1 MSFFDSEK
9 LQAAQKS
16 NLELLQQMN
25 SKFLKG
31 FEQLSHLQ
39 IATLRSASEETFET
53 ASKLLAA
60 RDPQS
65 FSAAVS
71 SIAHPAQQAERLMAY
86 NRQVYDLISSTQ
98 ADLAKLGES
107 QAARNA
113 QQVQELVD
121 EIAKNA
127 PAGSES
133 AVAVLKS
140 AVETAGN
147 VLESAQK
154 TAKQAAEI
162 AENGIAAATQ
172 AATQAA
178 GQATREATKAAG
190 GARK

>member
-9 LQAAQKS
+9 LQATQKA
-16 NLELLQQMN
+16 NLELLQQLN
-25 SKFLKG
+25 SKVLKG

-39 IATLRSASEETFET
+39 ISTLRSVSEESF
-53 ASKLLAA
+53 ANAGKLLAA
-60 RDPQS
+60 RDPQTFTS
-65 FSAAVS
+65 VLGT
-71 SIAHPAQQAERLMAY
+71 IAQPTHQAERVMEY
-86 NRQVYDLISSTQ
+86 GRQVYDLVSSLQ
-98 ADLAKLGES
+98 ADIAKLGER
-107 QAARNA
+107 QAARNT
-113 QQVQELVD
+113 QQVQELVE

-162 AENGIAAATQ
+162 AENGIAAA
-172 AATQAA
+172 ASAA

-190 GARK
+190 ARK

>member
-9 LQAAQKS
+9 LQATQKA
-16 NLELLQQMN
+16 NLELLQQLN

-39 IATLRSASEETFET
+39 ISTLRSVSEENF
-53 ASKLLAA
+53 ANAGKLLAA
-60 RDPQS
+60 RDPQTFTS
-65 FSAAVS
+65 VLGT
-71 SIAHPAQQAERLMAY
+71 IAQPAHQAERVMEY
-86 NRQVYDLISSTQ
+86 GRQVYDLVSSFQ
-98 ADLAKLGES
+98 ADIAKLGER
-107 QAARNA
+107 QAARNT
-113 QQVQELVD
+113 QQVQELVE

-162 AENGIAAATQ
+162 AENGIAAA
-172 AATQAA
+172 ASAA

-190 GARK
+190 ARK

>member
-9 LQAAQKS
+9 LQAAQKA
-16 NLELLQQMN
+16 NLELLQQVN
-25 SKFLKG
+25 TKFLKG

-39 IATLRSASEETFET
+39 IATLRSASEETFQH
-53 ASKLLAA
+53 AGKLLAA

-65 FSAAVS
+65 FSEVIS
-71 SIAHPAQQAERLMAY
+71 SFAHPAAHAERLMDF

-98 ADLAKLGES
+98 ADIAKLGER

-147 VLESAQK
+147 VIESAQK

-162 AENGIAAATQ
+162 AENGIAAA
-172 AATQAA
+172 ASAA

-190 GARK
+190 AAAGRK

>member
-1 MSFFDSEK
+1 MTFFDSEK
-9 LQAAQKS
+9 LQATQKS

-31 FEQLSHLQ
+31 IEQISHLQ
-39 IATLRSASEETFET
+39 IATLRSASEETFAS
-53 ASKLLAA
+53 ASKLLAV

-65 FSAAVS
+65 FTEVLS
-71 SIAHPAQQAERLMAY
+71 SLAHPAQQAERLMDF
-86 NRQVYDLISSTQ
+86 NRKVYDLLSSTQ
-98 ADLAKLGES
+98 ADIAKLSER

-113 QQVQELVD
+113 QQVQELVE

-140 AVETAGN
+140 AVETAGS
-147 VLESAQK
+147 VYESAQK

-162 AENGIAAATQ
+162 AENGISAAAT
-172 AATQAA
+172 AA
-178 GQATREATKAAG
+178 GQATREATKAAAG
-190 GARK
+190 TTRSK

>member
-16 NLELLQQMN
+16 NLDLLQQMN
-25 SKFLKG
+25 TKFFKG

-39 IATLRSASEETFET
+39 IATLRSVSEETFQN

-65 FSAAVS
+65 FSEVIS
-71 SIAHPAQQAERLMAY
+71 SIAHPALQAERLMEF

-98 ADLAKLGES
+98 ADLAKLGER

-147 VLESAQK
+147 VIESAQK

-162 AENGIAAATQ
+162 AENGIAAA
-172 AATQAA
+172 ASAA

-190 GARK
+190 AARK

>member
-9 LQAAQKS
+9 LQATQKA
-16 NLELLQQMN
+16 NLELLQQLN
-25 SKFLKG
+25 SKVLKG

-39 IATLRSASEETFET
+39 ISTLRSVSEESFAN

-60 RDPQS
+60 RDPQTFTS
-65 FSAAVS
+65 VLGT
-71 SIAHPAQQAERLMAY
+71 IAQPAQQAERVMEY
-86 NRQVYDLISSTQ
+86 GRQVYDLVSSLQ
-98 ADLAKLGES
+98 ADIAKLGER
-107 QAARNA
+107 QAARNT
-113 QQVQELVD
+113 QQVQELVE

-147 VLESAQK
+147 VLETAQK

-162 AENGIAAATQ
+162 AENGIAAA
-172 AATQAA
+172 ASAA

-190 GARK
+190 ARK

>member
-25 SKFLKG
+25 TKFLKG
-31 FEQLSHLQ
+31 LEQLGHLQ
-39 IATLRSASEETFET
+39 IATLRSVSEETFEN

-65 FSAAVS
+65 FTAVIGS
-71 SIAHPAQQAERLMAY
+71 LAHPANQAERMMEF

-98 ADLAKLGES
+98 ADIAKLGER

-147 VLESAQK
+147 VIESAQK

-162 AENGIAAATQ
+162 AENGIAAA
-172 AATQAA
+172 ASAA

>member
-1 MSFFDSEK
+1 MNFFDSEK
-9 LQAAQKS
+9 FQAAQKS
-16 NLELLQQMN
+16 NLDLLQQMN
-25 SKFLKG
+25 TKFLKG
-31 FEQLSHLQ
+31 LEQLSHLQ
-39 IATLRSASEETFET
+39 IATLRSASEQTFEN

-65 FSAAVS
+65 FSSVIS
-71 SIAHPAQQAERLMAY
+71 SIAHPAQHAERMMEF

-98 ADLAKLGES
+98 ADLAKLGER
-107 QAARNA
+107 QATRNA

-147 VLESAQK
+147 VIESAQK

-162 AENGIAAATQ
+162 AENGLAAA
-172 AATQAA
+172 ASAA

-190 GARK
+190 AARKGA

>member
-9 LQAAQKS
+9 LQAAQKA
-16 NLELLQQMN
+16 NLELLQQVN
-25 SKFLKG
+25 TKVLKG

-39 IATLRSASEETFET
+39 ISTLRSISEESF
-53 ASKLLAA
+53 ANAGKLFAA
-60 RDPQS
+60 RDPQTFTS
-65 FSAAVS
+65 VLG
-71 SIAHPAQQAERLMAY
+71 SIAQPAQQAERVLEF
-86 NRQVYDLISSTQ
+86 NRQVYDLVSSVQ
-98 ADLAKLGES
+98 ADITKLGER
-107 QAARNA
+107 QAARST

-147 VLESAQK
+147 VMESAQK

-162 AENGIAAATQ
+162 AENGIAAA
-172 AATQAA
+172 ATAA
-178 GQATREATKAAG
+178 GQATREATKAAS
-190 GARK
+190 ARK

>member
-9 LQAAQKS
+9 LQAAQKA
-16 NLELLQQMN
+16 NLDLLQQVN
-25 SKFLKG
+25 TKVLKG

-39 IATLRSASEETFET
+39 ISTLRSLSDESFAN
-53 ASKLLAA
+53 AGKLLAA
-60 RDPQS
+60 RDPQTFTS
-65 FSAAVS
+65 LLG
-71 SIAHPAQQAERLMAY
+71 SIAQPAQQAERVMEF
-86 NRQVYDLISSTQ
+86 NRQVYDLFSGIQ
-98 ADLAKLGES
+98 ADLAKLGER
-107 QAARNA
+107 QAARST
-113 QQVQELVD
+113 QQVQELVE

-162 AENGIAAATQ
+162 AENGIAAA
-172 AATQAA
+172 ATAA

-190 GARK
+190 ARK